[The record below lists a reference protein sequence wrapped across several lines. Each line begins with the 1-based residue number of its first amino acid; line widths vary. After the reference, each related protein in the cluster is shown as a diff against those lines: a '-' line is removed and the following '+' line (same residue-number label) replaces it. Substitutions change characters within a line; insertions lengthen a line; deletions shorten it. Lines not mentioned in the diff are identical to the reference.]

1 MGVKQ
6 MKISTRE
13 MILVSLF
20 MALTAIGAFLS
31 IPIGDV
37 PITLQSMFCLLSG
50 FLLGP
55 KLGSLSQALYV
66 LLGLSGVRIFA
77 SFTGGPQSIFKPSF
91 GFLIG
96 FIFASYIVGKIVYR
110 NNFFDSRRI
119 LYASLLG
126 TFVIY
131 LFGIPY
137 MYLILN
143 LVLGRSI
150 DFLTVLKT
158 GCLLFIPGDLFKAV
172 LASFVASK
180 LVNRV
185 WYNSN

>member
-1 MGVKQ
+1 

-31 IPIGDV
+31 IPIGNV

-55 KLGSLSQALYV
+55 KLGSLSQILYII
-66 LLGLSGVRIFA
+66 LGLSGVRVFA
-77 SFTGGPQSIFKPSF
+77 NFTGGPQSIFKPSF

-96 FIFASYIVGKIVYR
+96 FIFASYIVGKIVYENR
-110 NNFFDSRRI
+110 FSDFKRI

-126 TFVIY
+126 TLVIY

-143 LVLGRSI
+143 LVLGKGI

-158 GCLLFIPGDLFKAV
+158 GCLLFIPGDLFKAI
-172 LASFVASK
+172 LSSFVASK
-180 LVNRV
+180 LVNRI
-185 WYNSN
+185 